1 MERRFYIALIFIKVD
16 GADAVNGAEAVGA
29 AGAAGAAGAV
39 GAVGAVGA
47 EAVGAEADAV
57 GAEAADEHPQLVTLL
72 PSKSSC
78 FTRNSRPH
86 LHLQSQ

>member
-1 MERRFYIALIFIKVD
+1 MVMSAFNALFSLRTMRLFSERRFYIALIFIKVD
-16 GADAVNGAEAVGA
+16 GADAVN
-29 AGAAGAAGAV
+29 AV
-39 GAVGAVGA
+39 GAVGAVN
-47 EAVGAEADAV
+47 

>member
-1 MERRFYIALIFIKVD
+1 MFSERRFYIALIFIKVD

-29 AGAAGAAGAV
+29 
-39 GAVGAVGA
+39 
-47 EAVGAEADAV
+47 EAVGAEAV

>member
-1 MERRFYIALIFIKVD
+1 MFSERRFYIALILIKVD

-29 AGAAGAAGAV
+29 
-39 GAVGAVGA
+39 
-47 EAVGAEADAV
+47 EAV

>member
-1 MERRFYIALIFIKVD
+1 MFSERRFYIALIFIKVD
-16 GADAVNGAEAVGA
+16 GADAVN
-29 AGAAGAAGAV
+29 AV
-39 GAVGAVGA
+39 GAVGAVN
-47 EAVGAEADAV
+47 AEADAV
-57 GAEAADEHPQLVTLL
+57 GAEAVNAEAADEHPQLVTLL

>member
-1 MERRFYIALIFIKVD
+1 MFSERRSYIALIFIKGD

-29 AGAAGAAGAV
+29 
-39 GAVGAVGA
+39 
-47 EAVGAEADAV
+47 EAVGAEAV

-78 FTRNSRPH
+78 FTRNSRAH

>member
-1 MERRFYIALIFIKVD
+1 MFLERRFYIALILIKVD

-29 AGAAGAAGAV
+29 DAV
-39 GAVGAVGA
+39 G
-47 EAVGAEADAV
+47 AV

-78 FTRNSRPH
+78 FTRNSRAH

>member
-1 MERRFYIALIFIKVD
+1 MFSERRFYIALIFIKVD
-16 GADAVNGAEAVGA
+16 GADAVNGAD
-29 AGAAGAAGAV
+29 
-39 GAVGAVGA
+39 AVGA
-47 EAVGAEADAV
+47 EAVGAVGAEAV

-78 FTRNSRPH
+78 FTRNSRAH

>member
-1 MERRFYIALIFIKVD
+1 MFSERRFYIALIFIKVD
-16 GADAVNGAEAVGA
+16 GAEAAEAVNA
-29 AGAAGAAGAV
+29 AD
-39 GAVGAVGA
+39 AVGA
-47 EAVGAEADAV
+47 EAVN